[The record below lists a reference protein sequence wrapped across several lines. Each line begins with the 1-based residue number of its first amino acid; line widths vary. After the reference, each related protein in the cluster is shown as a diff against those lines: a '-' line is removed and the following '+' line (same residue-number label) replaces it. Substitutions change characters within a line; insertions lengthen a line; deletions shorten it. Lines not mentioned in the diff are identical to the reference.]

1 MVSPNSRSQKRGFY
15 DKAYALHPKALTRS
29 SLYPPVVFTL
39 QITLGFTIA
48 WLLIEGAIAQFIIV
62 TLFFGLSFAYLLRD
76 ERRPILFD
84 LVFALAAL
92 LAAIGY
98 TSGFLESV
106 TYYDKVTHTFMTFSV
121 SLAFFFL
128 FYAGSVPRR
137 RAISLATSVFTLG
150 FTVGALWEVFEWGT
164 GIGGGGLSDTI
175 TDLMVD
181 GGGALAAALVA
192 LVVRERG
199 ERLT

>member
-1 MVSPNSRSQKRGFY
+1 
-15 DKAYALHPKALTRS
+15 LTRS

-39 QITLGFTIA
+39 QIALGFTMV
-48 WLLIEGAIAQFIIV
+48 WLLIEGMVAQFIIV
-62 TLFFGLSFAYLLRD
+62 IVFLGLSFAYLLRE

-98 TSGFLESV
+98 TAGFLESV
-106 TYYDKVTHTFMTFSV
+106 AYYDKVTHTFMTFSV

-128 FYAGSVPRR
+128 FYARSVPRR

-150 FTVGALWEVFEWGT
+150 FTVGALWEVFEWST

-175 TDLMVD
+175 TDLIVD

-192 LVVRERG
+192 LTVRERG

>member
-1 MVSPNSRSQKRGFY
+1 M
-15 DKAYALHPKALTRS
+15 LT
-29 SLYPPVVFTL
+29 
-39 QITLGFTIA
+39 
-48 WLLIEGAIAQFIIV
+48 EGAIAQSTIV

-84 LVFALAAL
+84 LVFALSAL

-98 TSGFLESV
+98 TAGFLESV

-128 FYAGSVPRR
+128 FYAGSVPQR

-150 FTVGALWEVFEWGT
+150 FTIGALWEIFEWRSDAWFGT
-164 GIGGGGLSDTI
+164 TLSEDNDDTNG
-175 TDLMVD
+175 DLVRD
-181 GGGALAAALVA
+181 TLGSLAGAAL
-192 LVVRERG
+192 LVVWARFGWGSVRRIPGVNTHE
-199 ERLT
+199 EISA

>member
-1 MVSPNSRSQKRGFY
+1 
-15 DKAYALHPKALTRS
+15 LHPRALTRS

-39 QITLGFTIA
+39 QITLGFTTA

-98 TSGFLESV
+98 TSGVLESV

-121 SLAFFFL
+121 SLVFFFL

-150 FTVGALWEVFEWGT
+150 FTVGALWEVFEWST